1 MLSVLNK
8 YQPLTKSWYIW
19 GKHNTFWSLMF
30 FYQESIILQI
40 SVTIWSVANILKI
53 LMGRLF
59 WHISVLFTIKSG
71 FIHIFNLKQNFSKNE
86 IVIGY
91 GASQGQAEE
100 ALWIPTLKCRT
111 IYFKNC
117 WHWRGIG
124 VLASREK
131 QVVC

>member
-1 MLSVLNK
+1 
-8 YQPLTKSWYIW
+8 
-19 GKHNTFWSLMF
+19 MF

-91 GASQGQAEE
+91 GTSQGQAEE

-117 WHWRGIG
+117 WH
-124 VLASREK
+124 
-131 QVVC
+131 